1 MTTGTISRAA
11 GVISRQGYYYVDASD
26 DIPCDDAVPAATA
39 TPSLFVVD
47 PQSSVPSPQRERR
60 GDLATRWRYTD
71 VIPELLSELIA
82 TGRSSEAVAIERVL
96 GHDDDEAAMRAYV
109 SRLWAEDWDS
119 DEDSVYD
126 A

>member
-1 MTTGTISRAA
+1 
-11 GVISRQGYYYVDASD
+11 
-26 DIPCDDAVPAATA
+26 
-39 TPSLFVVD
+39 LFVVVE
-47 PQSSVPSPQRERR
+47 PENPVHEPQREHR
-60 GDLATRWRYTD
+60 GDLASRWQYTD

-82 TGRSSEAVAIERVL
+82 TGRSSEAAAIERVL

-126 A
+126 G